1 MRDSLRTKEH
11 WDNMIRYMNEEIEL
25 SKSRVMKVIAEKG
38 EDFIGVKRGR
48 LRQTSCYM
56 SLISSLYSSG
66 APIDEI
72 KTLFPSALGTFSKS
86 WSEDAGYINFIWL
99 VSIGVM
105 VDVPLETIQEFER
118 LTVENDYNDYLLD
131 FLFRSA
137 DPSWKKQHD
146 TFQSPI
152 PYKFLSSV
160 IEAKTKD
167 ESSRLLK
174 EYLDTVWYK
183 GHNDEDWHNSHK
195 NKKAFYKGY
204 WSYESGAIA
213 KILKLDDAGWE
224 SMKYYPYDMVH
235 YNG

>member
-72 KTLFPSALGTFSKS
+72 KTLFPAVLETFSKS

-118 LTVENDYNDYLLD
+118 LT
-131 FLFRSA
+131 
-137 DPSWKKQHD
+137 H
-146 TFQSPI
+146 
-152 PYKFLSSV
+152 
-160 IEAKTKD
+160 
-167 ESSRLLK
+167 
-174 EYLDTVWYK
+174 
-183 GHNDEDWHNSHK
+183 
-195 NKKAFYKGY
+195 
-204 WSYESGAIA
+204 
-213 KILKLDDAGWE
+213 
-224 SMKYYPYDMVH
+224 
-235 YNG
+235 